1 MQVSPVRAHRRH
13 GPATCVL
20 RHLRH
25 HKRAGRIASRRR
37 SIGAGFRRKTAFLG
51 STRTNSRS
59 RAGPPDTGFS
69 SQGGGRVSPSS
80 GALHGP
86 TPSAPSKSPPVR
98 RRGVCGRCG
107 ASRRALWGQKSRGEK
122 SALGAR
128 AGHAMRTERP
138 PWGAMGRASP
148 SMAVTVVGLATDRT
162 DPPDPLPDRPGGR
175 GARAPGELAFS
186 RHGRARRAES
196 LRTTLRDGA
205 CPQHLVVAPVMGC
218 RRSR

>member
-107 ASRRALWGQKSRGEK
+107 ASREPQDHRARGRGDRYKAACMAEDLLRGEIGTRRQGGPRDADK
-122 SALGAR
+122 KTPLGCHG
-128 AGHAMRTERP
+128 AGVAEHDGDGRRTR
-138 PWGAMGRASP
+138 
-148 SMAVTVVGLATDRT
+148 
-162 DPPDPLPDRPGGR
+162 DRPDGPARPTARPARRARRTGAWRACLLKAWPSTHAER
-175 GARAPGELAFS
+175 GAR
-186 RHGRARRAES
+186 RA
-196 LRTTLRDGA
+196 
-205 CPQHLVVAPVMGC
+205 
-218 RRSR
+218 